1 MKVTIFGIGYVGLV
15 QAAVLAEVGHDVVC
29 VDVDE
34 AKVAGLR
41 QGIIPIFEPG
51 LESLVRS
58 NHTEERLVFT
68 TNAIEGVEHGD
79 VIFIAVGTPPDED
92 GSADLQYVLGVAQ
105 TIGEYLT
112 KPCIVVNKSTVPV
125 GTAQKVRQTIESALE
140 RRHRHDVTFDVVSNP
155 EFLKEGAAVADCMRP
170 DRIIIGTS
178 NQEAGAGYGGSC
190 FPKDIKA
197 MIRTADNVSINA
209 GILKAVEERN
219 ELQKQV
225 IFQKIMRHF
234 DDNVRGLTFAL
245 WGLSFKPNTDDMRDA
260 PSRVLIEA
268 LFHEGAKIQAY
279 DPQAMEEAQRLYGSR
294 NDLALCGTKEAALKD
309 ADALIIMTDWRAFK
323 VPDFEIIQKTL
334 TQPVIFNGRNLYDP
348 KRIQVKGIQYYS
360 IGRVQVAMSPVNHS
374 TP

>member
-170 DRIIIGTS
+170 DRIIVGTS

-219 ELQKQV
+219 EPQKKSSFRRSCV
-225 IFQKIMRHF
+225 I
-234 DDNVRGLTFAL
+234 LT
-245 WGLSFKPNTDDMRDA
+245 TMC
-260 PSRVLIEA
+260 V
-268 LFHEGAKIQAY
+268 
-279 DPQAMEEAQRLYGSR
+279 
-294 NDLALCGTKEAALKD
+294 
-309 ADALIIMTDWRAFK
+309 
-323 VPDFEIIQKTL
+323 V
-334 TQPVIFNGRNLYDP
+334 
-348 KRIQVKGIQYYS
+348 
-360 IGRVQVAMSPVNHS
+360 
-374 TP
+374 

>member
-140 RRHRHDVTFDVVSNP
+140 RRHRHDITFDVVSNP

-190 FPKDIKA
+190 FSKDIKA

-268 LFHEGAKIQAY
+268 LWHEGAKIQAY

-374 TP
+374 TT